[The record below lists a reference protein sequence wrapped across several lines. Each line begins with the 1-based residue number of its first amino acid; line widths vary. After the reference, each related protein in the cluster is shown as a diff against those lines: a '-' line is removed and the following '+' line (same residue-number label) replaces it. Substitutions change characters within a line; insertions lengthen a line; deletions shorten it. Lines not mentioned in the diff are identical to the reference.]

1 MTRSISA
8 LLKLALELVDLAL
21 VDFFV
26 VALVALELDDLELD
40 DFFVVALVALELDD
54 FSAVAFEVWDAFAF

>member
-26 VALVALELDDLELD
+26 VALVALELDD
-40 DFFVVALVALELDD
+40 FFVVALFALELDD
-54 FSAVAFEVWDAFAF
+54 FSAVDFEVWDAFAF